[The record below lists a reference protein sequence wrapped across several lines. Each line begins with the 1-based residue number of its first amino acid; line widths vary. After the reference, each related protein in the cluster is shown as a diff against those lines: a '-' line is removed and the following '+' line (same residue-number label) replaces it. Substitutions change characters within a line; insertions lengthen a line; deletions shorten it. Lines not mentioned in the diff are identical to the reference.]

1 MVRETTNILVAAFA
15 LCLESALVSGAI
27 FPALAF
33 AHESHGGSHGKGNGK
48 FSKTHFGGLH
58 FTEQRFGTAY
68 RAGRGHGA
76 LKHGAIAAD
85 ALDAMALAPNRL
97 AAARKFHAIHGL
109 EPHGFNRNAFGDMW
123 KWNHWARDHWGAG
136 WNYWGSGWGYWT
148 GSVFS
153 PFLYG
158 DALSFALW
166 PDALYDSFFAYGPDY
181 LFASIFSPGPLY
193 GAVDEASYPLFDVYG
208 YPPDARKYYGY
219 YRRQHHRRRAAAATD
234 SASPAA
240 DCSGLAP
247 GIASLPIDRIK
258 RAIRA
263 TTQQT
268 EILTQLETASTRAET
283 ILQGSCPSTPPLT
296 PVGRLDAVATR
307 LHAMIQAIGI
317 LRTPLTTLDE
327 SLDDKQRERLASLG
341 GRSKYRHAGV
351 AMSQAPA
358 RDLAALCKKQ
368 SAGFTLLPVQ
378 RIEDIVKPTPPQ
390 KAAFEAL
397 KSASTTAAANL
408 DASCPGDVPETLAGR
423 LDAVVN
429 RLNALAEA
437 VSIVKPPLTKFYA
450 TLSDEQKARF
460 NVIGG
465 INDTAAP
472 PQDAAHSRI

>member
-1 MVRETTNILVAAFA
+1 MVRETTSILVAAFA
-15 LCLESALVSGAI
+15 LCFESALVSGAI
-27 FPALAF
+27 FPVSAL
-33 AHESHGGSHGKGNGK
+33 AHESHGGSHGKGGGKGGGK
-48 FSKTHFGGLH
+48 FGKTHFGGLH
-58 FTEQRFGTAY
+58 FTGQRFGTAHM
-68 RAGRGHGA
+68 AGRDHGV
-76 LKHGAIAAD
+76 LKHSATAAD
-85 ALDAMALAPNRL
+85 APGAMALAPNRP
-97 AAARKFHAIHGL
+97 AAAPRFRAIRGL
-109 EPHGFNRNAFGDMW
+109 EPRGFNRNAFGDTW
-123 KWNHWARDHWGAG
+123 KWNHWARVHWGAG

-181 LFASIFSPGPLY
+181 LLASIFSPGPLY
-193 GAVDEASYPLFDVYG
+193 GATEEASYPLFDVYG
-208 YPPDARKYYGY
+208 YPPDAKNYYGY
-219 YRRQHHRRRAAAATD
+219 YRRRQHRRHAAAAAD

-263 TTQQT
+263 TPQQT
-268 EILTQLETASTRAET
+268 EMLTQLGTASTRAET

-307 LHAMIQAIGI
+307 LHAMIQAIGF

-327 SLDDKQRERLASLG
+327 SLDDKQRERLATLG

-368 SAGFTLLPVQ
+368 ATGFTLLPVQ
-378 RIEDIVKPTPPQ
+378 RIEDIVTPTAAQ
-390 KAAFEAL
+390 KSAFEAL

-465 INDTAAP
+465 IQDTNAP
-472 PQDAAHSRI
+472 TQEH